1 MIMLYLR
8 LESLDLTEATV
19 RIAISSRTLPPD
31 SKESWHKAMWFYG
44 SACFGDIPVLIR
56 KVAGLR
62 PHPRLHVDQRARA
75 WFDGGKGDLHC
86 KQTKRTLCGVFFFW
100 CLVGDVLRAAS
111 LRTPNHNSWLSKQVL
126 RISTKLWWSKFQ
138 AFPLLPYCSHHHLPV
153 STHPIRGTSG
163 EVECYSLQA

>member
-1 MIMLYLR
+1 MIMLNLR
-8 LESLDLTEATV
+8 LENLDLTEASAQ
-19 RIAISSRTLPPD
+19 IAISSCTLPPWLKRILTQSHVILWECLLWRHTCLD
-31 SKESWHKAMWFYG
+31 TKSGRLTPPSPPPRGPKGQGMIWWRQGRPA
-44 SACFGDIPVLIR
+44 
-56 KVAGLR
+56 LR
-62 PHPRLHVDQRARA
+62 
-75 WFDGGKGDLHC
+75 
-86 KQTKRTLCGVFFFW
+86 GVFFFW

-111 LRTPNHNSWLSKQVL
+111 LRTPNHNSWPSKQVL